1 MISYISIS
9 IAHSIHGDGNASVLW
24 FNNLRAF
31 LFFSIIFIIN
41 INLEIIGSNWYFGE
55 GKENILEWGSALF
68 FWKDFRMGKMY

>member
-41 INLEIIGSNWYFGE
+41 INLEIIGSN
-55 GKENILEWGSALF
+55 
-68 FWKDFRMGKMY
+68 